1 MPTSLISNFVINT
14 NSPIDSRM
22 VVTSSAARD
31 AILYKYDGMQ
41 VFTTDTR
48 TMWTY
53 NLSGNSWSDL
63 SLKKGIYGG
72 SGSLVGNTYID
83 TGSIG
88 NFVGSQSYYF
98 VLTASASKIVN
109 FSTYFNRHTANDN
122 WSGVELIQKF
132 SNNYDSNYSYMSF
145 NYSGYND
152 IGFGVNG
159 SRKFSI
165 LSGCASSGN
174 GIVIYS
180 PTYSAT
186 ISPSYLTSDRTYYLP
201 NKIGTLALTTDVS
214 FGNIVTNGNTSS
226 NPIIIYNVISGV
238 SYSNI
243 ISSNSISLY
252 KGVTFTAGLDANGIL
267 KLADQRSSYAA
278 SIVSATLS
286 ANYTYS
292 IPDGG
297 GIFAMKKYT
306 MYQKTNLFGITAGT
320 TYSLFRVEGPSSSY
334 GDFIITSIIQS
345 NTTPAWASTWSSP
358 YINIGLTYSSI
369 TSSSYNSFI
378 SGVNFSKQFNANIF
392 DFTTL
397 SSSYI
402 YRPLSQNQEV
412 VLLIA
417 TGSNVT
423 GNPYTFDIY
432 IEGFYTKL

>member
-63 SLKKGIYGG
+63 SVRKGIYGG
-72 SGSLVGNTYID
+72 SGSLVGNTYVD
-83 TGSIG
+83 TGNIG

-165 LSGCASSGN
+165 LSGCVSSGN
-174 GIVIYS
+174 GVVIYS
-180 PTYSAT
+180 PTYSAI
-186 ISPSYLTSDRTYYLP
+186 ISPSYLTSDKIYYLP
-201 NKIGTLALTTDVS
+201 NKTGTLALTTDVS
-214 FGNIVTNGNTSS
+214 FGNIIINGNTSS

-243 ISSNSISLY
+243 VSYNSISLY
-252 KGVTFTAGLDANGIL
+252 KGATFTAGLDANGIL
-267 KLADQRSSYAA
+267 KLADPRSSYAA
-278 SIVSATLS
+278 SVVSATLS

-297 GIFAMKKYT
+297 GIFAMKKYA
-306 MYQKTNLFGITAGT
+306 MYQKSGLYGVTAGT
-320 TYSLFRVEGPSSSY
+320 TYSLFKVEGPSASY
-334 GDFIITSIIQS
+334 GDFLITSIIQN
-345 NTTPAWASTWSSP
+345 NTTIGFSSSWNSP

-378 SGVNFSKQFNANIF
+378 SGAHYTKSYYSNIF
-392 DFTTL
+392 DPAST
-397 SSSYI
+397 SSTITYLPI
-402 YRPLSQNQEV
+402 SQNQEV

-417 TGSNVT
+417 TGATNS
-423 GNPYTFDIY
+423 NPYTFDIY
-432 IEGFYTKL
+432 VEGFYTRL